1 MSETGL
7 QAVIWDMDGVIADTG
22 DFHYQAWVK
31 VFGKRGVSFKKEDF
45 MRFFGRRH
53 DTIIHFA
60 LGDDISPQ
68 EFDEVTAEKQQLY
81 RELVRKN
88 VIPLPGA
95 VELVRALNAENV
107 PIAIA
112 TSAPYPNIDVILDGL
127 GIKDCFQAIASG
139 LEVKESKPDPAVFL
153 LAAKKLGVAPARC
166 AVIEDAVAGV
176 AAARSAGMKA
186 LAVTN
191 SHPDES
197 LRAAD
202 RVVDSLAGVTVDD
215 LRALFK

>member
-1 MSETGL
+1 MSEAGL
-7 QAVIWDMDGVIADTG
+7 AAVIWDMDGVIADTA
-22 DFHYQAWVK
+22 DFHYRAWVE
-31 VFGKRGVSFKKEDF
+31 VFGRRGVSFGKEDF

-60 LGDDISPQ
+60 LGDDISQ
-68 EFDEVTAEKQQLY
+68 AEFDKVTGEKQHLY

-95 VELVRALNAENV
+95 VELVRALNAAGI
-107 PIAIA
+107 PAAIA

-139 LEVKESKPDPAVFL
+139 IEVKESKPDPAVFL
-153 LAAKKLGVAPARC
+153 LAALKLGVEPARC

-191 SHPDES
+191 SHPDDS

-202 RVVDSLAGVTVDD
+202 RVVDSLAGITLDD

>member
-22 DFHYQAWVK
+22 DIHYRAWVK

-60 LGDDISPQ
+60 LGEDISRAD
-68 EFDEVTAEKQQLY
+68 FDKVTEEKQLLY

-95 VELVRALNAENV
+95 VELVRALNAARI
-107 PIAIA
+107 PAAIA

-127 GIKDCFQAIASG
+127 CIKDCFQAIASG

-176 AAARSAGMKA
+176 AAAKAAGMKA

-191 SHPDES
+191 SHPDGS
-197 LRAAD
+197 LRHAD
-202 RVVDSLAGVTVDD
+202 RVVDSLAGVTVAD
-215 LRALFK
+215 LRALFN

>member
-1 MSETGL
+1 MSEPGL
-7 QAVIWDMDGVIADTG
+7 AAVVWDMDGVIADTG
-22 DFHYQAWVK
+22 DFHYRAWVE

-53 DTIIHFA
+53 NTIIHFA
-60 LGDDISPQ
+60 LGDDISRE
-68 EFDEVTAEKQQLY
+68 EFDKVTDEKQHRY

-88 VIPLPGA
+88 VIALPGA
-95 VELVRALNAENV
+95 VELVRALNEAKI
-107 PIAIA
+107 PSGIA

-127 GIKDCFQAIASG
+127 GIKDCFRAIASG
-139 LEVKESKPDPAVFL
+139 TEVRESKPDPAVFL
-153 LAAKKLGVAPARC
+153 LAAEKLGVAPARC

-176 AAARSAGMKA
+176 AAATNAGMKC

-191 SHPDES
+191 SHPDDS

-202 RVVDSLAGVTVDD
+202 RVVDTLAGVTVAD